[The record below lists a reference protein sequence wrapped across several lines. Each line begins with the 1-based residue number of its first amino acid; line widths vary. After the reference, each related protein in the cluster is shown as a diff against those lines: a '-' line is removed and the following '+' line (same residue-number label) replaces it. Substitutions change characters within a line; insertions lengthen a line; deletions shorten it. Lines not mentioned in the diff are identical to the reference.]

1 LISSVTDAVVEEVKA
16 WQARPLDPV
25 YPIVYLDCIHVK
37 VREGAVRVKAVY
49 LAIGITMG
57 GEKEVLGLW
66 LAQAEG
72 AKFWLQVVTELRNR
86 GVQDIFI
93 ACVDGLKGFP
103 EAIEAV
109 FPQTTVQLCIV
120 PAQPRCVV
128 PSHAC
133 HRAMNNSG
141 ACTLHERVGLHC
153 RRLRCRIGN
162 GRLLRIVCA
171 AHVAATRSRFR
182 VLLDAFQIL
191 TPNLRTYL
199 HGLID
204 LRKENQIAALLG
216 HGGVGAIPW

>member
-1 LISSVTDAVVEEVKA
+1 MSRRRRRCCRQASVGEALAAAKLQHE
-16 WQARPLDPV
+16 RS
-25 YPIVYLDCIHVK
+25 CIA
-37 VREGAVRVKAVY
+37 G
-49 LAIGITMG
+49 
-57 GEKEVLGLW
+57 
-66 LAQAEG
+66 
-72 AKFWLQVVTELRNR
+72 N
-86 GVQDIFI
+86 
-93 ACVDGLKGFP
+93 
-103 EAIEAV
+103 
-109 FPQTTVQLCIV
+109 V